1 MIADQV
7 RALAETKRSVMV
19 KLLRELIALP
29 GDTGNEGA
37 RANRIK
43 EEMQQLGSDRAE
55 IDGMGNV
62 LGYIGNGDRL
72 VAFDGHMDTTGPG
85 DMDRW
90 TLDPKQGAQ
99 RDGYVF
105 GRGASDQLGGLVAA
119 VYAGSIM
126 RELDLLQGV
135 TLLVTG
141 TVQEED
147 CDGGCWQYIVRES
160 GIQPEFVLLTEPTD
174 GKVVR
179 GQRGRMDIKVTT
191 RGLSSHGSA
200 PDRGKNAIYLMAPI
214 LQELEVLNA
223 QLRGDSFLG
232 PGSLAVSEIFFSSPS
247 RNSVAD
253 SCSIS
258 IDRRL
263 TLGESREVALA
274 QVRELPSVVKSGAE
288 VGVYTYDHPSYTGYP
303 LKQESYFPTWL
314 VEESEPCVS
323 AAVRAYES
331 VFGATAAVGK
341 WIFSTNG
348 VGIAGTFG
356 IPCVGFGPGREAEAH
371 APDEKVA
378 IDELVTAAAL
388 YALLPREY
396 LAGNK

>member
-1 MIADQV
+1 
-7 RALAETKRSVMV
+7 MV
-19 KLLRELIALP
+19 KMLRDLIALG
-29 GDTGNEGA
+29 GDTGDEGA
-37 RANRIK
+37 RANRIR
-43 EEMQQLGSDRAE
+43 EEMQLLGYDRTQ

-62 LGYIGNGDRL
+62 LGYIGNGARL
-72 VAFDGHMDTTGPG
+72 VAFDGHIDTTGPG

-160 GIQPEFVLLTEPTD
+160 GIRPEFVLLTEPTD

-191 RGLSSHGSA
+191 RGLSAHGSA

-214 LQELEVLNA
+214 LQDLEALNA
-223 QLRGDSFLG
+223 SLRGDSFLG

-274 QVRELPSVVKSGAE
+274 QVRELPSVARSGAE
-288 VGVYTYDHPSYTGYP
+288 VEVYTYDHPSYKGYP
-303 LKQESYFPTWL
+303 LKQESFFPTWL
-314 VEESEPCVS
+314 MEESEPCVS
-323 AAVRAYES
+323 AAARAYEA
-331 VFGATAAVGK
+331 VFGAKTEVGK

-396 LAGNK
+396 LAGSQ